1 MDESESLPYDLIFAF
16 PKFPE
21 DTEAGLRQRVGLRT
35 AVNEKYEEKF
45 SIYTDDE
52 SDLFKFVCQD
62 LSENPVLLSFIYGG
76 KPALLL
82 KGTELIYLLEP
93 NKPSR
98 NSEKL
103 GMLLIVKPHLEKCQ
117 KY

>member
-1 MDESESLPYDLIFAF
+1 MAS
-16 PKFPE
+16 
-21 DTEAGLRQRVGLRT
+21 T

-62 LSENPVLLSFIYGG
+62 LSEKSPFYYLSYMEES
-76 KPALLL
+76 PLLL

-98 NSEKL
+98 NLEKTWDAAYCQ
-103 GMLLIVKPHLEKCQ
+103 PHLEKYQ